1 LEYNNSTIFNE
12 EVIQMMNYKK
22 MNFNDIVEWCKANNQ
37 VEWLKQTVG
46 KTVVYEK
53 DGMEMARTITFIE
66 IKKEFAAKFMPEIL
80 PVAKEKKPSMFDI
93 IAGL

>member
-1 LEYNNSTIFNE
+1 
-12 EVIQMMNYKK
+12 MMNYKK

-37 VEWLKQTVG
+37 VEWLKETVG

-53 DGMEMARTITFIE
+53 DGMEMARAITFVE
-66 IKKEFAAKFMPEIL
+66 IKRLFAEEFMPEIL

-93 IAGL
+93 VAEL